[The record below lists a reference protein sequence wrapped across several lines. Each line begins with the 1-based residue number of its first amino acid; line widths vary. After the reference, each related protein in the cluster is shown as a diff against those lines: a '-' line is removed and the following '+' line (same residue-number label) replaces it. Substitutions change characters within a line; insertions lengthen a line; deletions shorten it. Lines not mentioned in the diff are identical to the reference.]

1 MAIKPLTI
9 SLLNTGMVIVD
20 ENGRVNAMFVQ
31 NLNNIIQNLA
41 SAFNALAGV
50 SADQGDI
57 LDQLL
62 EINGLIEDVNG
73 NLVAI
78 DGRINGV
85 QSDLITQTITNSY
98 TDPSVVLTS
107 SYNGTS
113 GTITIAAHQRVYT
126 DGMTVSVAAGSLT
139 GFNPDTYQYVYYQD
153 PTRAG
158 GAVTYQA
165 TTDIQTAAQIN
176 GVHSLGGILIPK
188 TSGGT
193 GSGGGSTP
201 PGTGGRYQEMN
212 AQ

>member
-1 MAIKPLTI
+1 MAVKPLTI

-31 NLNNIIQNLA
+31 NLNNIIQNLT
-41 SAFNALAGV
+41 SAFNAIAGAV
-50 SADQGDI
+50 AEQEHI
-57 LDQLL
+57 LEQLI

-73 NLVAI
+73 DLVAI
-78 DGRINGV
+78 NGKVSDV

-98 TDPSVVLTS
+98 TNPDSVVTAT
-107 SYNGTS
+107 YNGTT
-113 GTITIAAHQRVYT
+113 GTITIANHQRIYT
-126 DGMTVSVAAGSLT
+126 DGVIVPVTGGTLT
-139 GFNPDTYQYVYYQD
+139 GFTAGSYQYIYYLD
-153 PTRAG
+153 PSRTG
-158 GAVTYQA
+158 GNVTYQA

-176 GVHSLGGILIPK
+176 GVHSLGGVMIP
-188 TSGGT
+188 TTTGGT